1 MAGHQEINEG
11 KPHPVNDVDQTAVTV
26 RPKHNIGSSGSV
38 GGSETMLLRWE
49 VPQLFGAKEGPY
61 QYSSIPLR
69 RLCVHIHDFLFY
81 FNETT
86 MKEDVMAIT
95 PSSDWKFRE
104 YEMSRVVWLEKQL
117 SSALLRWEEDKPV
130 YCFRVFGPLMKH
142 EKRVVYITSQ
152 TKTFHWL
159 FNLLSV
165 IKILIVVF

>member
-38 GGSETMLLRWE
+38 GASETMLLRWE

-69 RLCVHIHDFLFY
+69 RLCVHIRDFLFY

-95 PSSDWKFRE
+95 PSSNYKFRE
-104 YEMSRVVWLEKQL
+104 YEMSRVVWLEK
-117 SSALLRWEEDKPV
+117 
-130 YCFRVFGPLMKH
+130 PLPSGSRIRTGLWK
-142 EKRVVYITSQ
+142 
-152 TKTFHWL
+152 
-159 FNLLSV
+159 
-165 IKILIVVF
+165 